1 MTALER
7 VIETYQRG
15 QGVAHQVDHPNSVR
29 GLLTDQVAVSEAL
42 YDAYRATD
50 RDVYLDLAQ
59 ELMLFAM
66 RALWNARVGAF
77 VDRVVATD
85 DVGLLRARQ
94 SRHLRSIAEPLTS
107 SLGSAATES
116 VLTSV
121 SELGPH

>member
-85 DVGLLRARQ
+85 DVGLLRPDNHAICAQ
-94 SRHLRSIAEPLTS
+94 LPSRSPPRSVQPRRRAC
-107 SLGSAATES
+107 
-116 VLTSV
+116 
-121 SELGPH
+121 